1 MKTLREH
8 RHALFISIEDLA
20 KKAGVSTK
28 TIVDTELGRTQPK
41 FRTIR
46 KISEAL
52 GIGDTAGAL
61 RCSGTVGSASRRITA
76 PSSHGTSPSPAP
88 G

>member
-1 MKTLREH
+1 MRSLREH
-8 RHALFISIEDLA
+8 RHARFISIEDLA
-20 KKAGVSTK
+20 ARAGVSTK

-52 GIGDTAGAL
+52 GIEPSEVAEFAATIGDEAGKKLA
-61 RCSGTVGSASRRITA
+61 A
-76 PSSHGTSPSPAP
+76 
-88 G
+88 

>member
-20 KKAGVSTK
+20 KKANVSTK

-52 GIGDTAGAL
+52 GIDPAEVEEFAAVGDMGKA
-61 RCSGTVGSASRRITA
+61 A
-76 PSSHGTSPSPAP
+76 PVAA
-88 G
+88 

>member
-1 MKTLREH
+1 LWYPVIEEVATMRTLREH
-8 RHALFISIEDLA
+8 RHAKFISIEDLA
-20 KKAGVSTK
+20 EKAGVSTK

-52 GIGDTAGAL
+52 GI
-61 RCSGTVGSASRRITA
+61 A
-76 PSSHGTSPSPAP
+76 PEEVVEFAAVIGGNDAKKLAA
-88 G
+88 

>member
-1 MKTLREH
+1 MTKPLREH
-8 RHALFISIEDLA
+8 RHSQFISIEDLA
-20 KKAGVSTK
+20 RKAGVSTK

-52 GIGDTAGAL
+52 GVDPAKVTEFAAVIDQSEEGAKKL
-61 RCSGTVGSASRRITA
+61 AA
-76 PSSHGTSPSPAP
+76 
-88 G
+88 

>member
-1 MKTLREH
+1 MKKLREH
-8 RHALFISIEDLA
+8 RHARFISIEDLA
-20 KKAGVSTK
+20 AKAGVSTK

-52 GIGDTAGAL
+52 DIDPAEVVEFVAGFEEEEPKKLA
-61 RCSGTVGSASRRITA
+61 A
-76 PSSHGTSPSPAP
+76 
-88 G
+88 

>member
-8 RHALFISIEDLA
+8 RHAKFMSIEDLA
-20 KKAGVSTK
+20 AKAGVSTK
-28 TIVDTELGRTQPK
+28 TIVDLEHGRTQPK

-52 GIGDTAGAL
+52 GVDPMEIAEFAAVGDMGKAA
-61 RCSGTVGSASRRITA
+61 A
-76 PSSHGTSPSPAP
+76 
-88 G
+88 

>member
-8 RHALFISIEDLA
+8 RHAAFLSIEDLA

-28 TIVDTELGRTQPK
+28 TIVETEHGRTQPK

-52 GIGDTAGAL
+52 SVDPMEIEEFAV
-61 RCSGTVGSASRRITA
+61 VGEMGKAA
-76 PSSHGTSPSPAP
+76 A
-88 G
+88 

>member
-8 RHALFISIEDLA
+8 RHAQFISIEDLA
-20 KKAGVSTK
+20 AKAKVSTK

-52 GIGDTAGAL
+52 GIDPSEVEEFAA
-61 RCSGTVGSASRRITA
+61 VGEMGKAVPVA
-76 PSSHGTSPSPAP
+76 A
-88 G
+88 

>member
-8 RHALFISIEDLA
+8 RRAKLMSIEDLA
-20 KKAGVSTK
+20 AAAGVSTK

-46 KISEAL
+46 RISTAL
-52 GIGDTAGAL
+52 DIDPTEIEEFADAMAGDEGESKKLAA
-61 RCSGTVGSASRRITA
+61 
-76 PSSHGTSPSPAP
+76 
-88 G
+88 

>member
-8 RHALFISIEDLA
+8 RHAAFLSIEDLA
-20 KKAGVSTK
+20 AKAGVSTK
-28 TIVDTELGRTQPK
+28 TIVETEHGRTQPK

-52 GIGDTAGAL
+52 GVDPMEIEEFAAVGDMGKAA
-61 RCSGTVGSASRRITA
+61 A
-76 PSSHGTSPSPAP
+76 
-88 G
+88 

>member
-1 MKTLREH
+1 MRSLREH
-8 RHALFISIEDLA
+8 RHARFISIEDLA
-20 KKAGVSTK
+20 AKAGVSTK

-52 GIGDTAGAL
+52 GIEPSDVVEFAAAIDGTATEATKKL
-61 RCSGTVGSASRRITA
+61 AA
-76 PSSHGTSPSPAP
+76 
-88 G
+88 